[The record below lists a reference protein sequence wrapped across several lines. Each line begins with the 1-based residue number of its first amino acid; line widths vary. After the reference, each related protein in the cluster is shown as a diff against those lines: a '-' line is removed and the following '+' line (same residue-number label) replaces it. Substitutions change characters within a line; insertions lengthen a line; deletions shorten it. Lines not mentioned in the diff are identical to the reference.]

1 MQDPN
6 APLSPND
13 SPALLEVLSRA
24 MSPAD
29 EIRKPAS
36 ATLKQLET
44 RPGFVSLLLHL
55 SQTSPQDPHV
65 HLRQFAS
72 IQLKNV
78 VVRNWR
84 SGGNIHENERISLR
98 QSLLGRLQEQNPH
111 VAEQLLVVIGKIARE
126 DFPERWPALLDTL
139 MQQATAPHAPFVTRT
154 MNKIFKTLSSKRK
167 GADRR
172 VYSDLANRTLPY
184 LVPHWSKRQADL
196 FQAIAAAA
204 AAGAGAA
211 NASSSSSTS
220 ATSSAAAAATATS
233 AISNPATA
241 DALYR
246 EATSCL
252 YLLKSICRLVHYG
265 QTSLRAGTI
274 TCTFLSDMLTTVQ
287 TPLPFVLDDATR
299 EGHRRVSS
307 GKFFNLC
314 FDDHKNIYILSNLT
328 YISSSW
334 FLISFLIFYTGD
346 SIFSLDEG
354 TDDEEKKTLVGR
366 LRGMIE
372 VSLETLC
379 RLFGR
384 APLSFRPYLPT
395 FLTLSRTIIVDH
407 GQRIATSGDLARR
420 YEVPSLLAC
429 RFLSKCVAE
438 RKFEM
443 LGDGDGDVTQEQVEG
458 MLLFLQ

>member
-1 MQDPN
+1 MPILIRNQSFRQNKFSHCPSPLDHKIMQDPN

-13 SPALLEVLSRA
+13 GPALLEVLSRA

-84 SGGNIHENERISLR
+84 SGGNIQENERISLR

-167 GADRR
+167 GPDRR

-196 FQAIAAAA
+196 FRAIAAAA
-204 AAGAGAA
+204 GAA
-211 NASSSSSTS
+211 NAANAASSSSIS
-220 ATSSAAAAATATS
+220 ATTSSAAATAATAATATS

-307 GKFFNLC
+307 GKKQKVFFFPLNLFC
-314 FDDHKNIYILSNLT
+314 LFDDNKKYFSNSQSYIHFFFF
-328 YISSSW
+328 SW
-334 FLISFLIFYTGD
+334 
-346 SIFSLDEG
+346 
-354 TDDEEKKTLVGR
+354 TLL
-366 LRGMIE
+366 LRI
-372 VSLETLC
+372 LC
-379 RLFGR
+379 
-384 APLSFRPYLPT
+384 
-395 FLTLSRTIIVDH
+395 
-407 GQRIATSGDLARR
+407 
-420 YEVPSLLAC
+420 
-429 RFLSKCVAE
+429 
-438 RKFEM
+438 
-443 LGDGDGDVTQEQVEG
+443 
-458 MLLFLQ
+458 